1 MTNTTHYGLNIAEGT
16 DNYNHLTVDNPNYQK
31 IDSQMYTNAQTGV
44 PLATMTLQETTIAI
58 TRPSGYEGANMFRF
72 VSSVNFNQSYTWT
85 VDGTS
90 VTPSMPNGGAL
101 PSQAFII
108 GSMVLCVLNG
118 TALTVYTTPVVD
130 INSIKIQV
138 MQAIY
143 PVGSII
149 INETPTNPATTFGFG
164 TWERIQGQFIL
175 GASATYPVNS
185 TGGEA
190 RHALTVEEM
199 PFHNHTPLT
208 VHTVANWTS
217 VLLGDMYGALARGPV
232 KQGVDEWKE
241 DQSRITGVGN
251 NQPHNNMP
259 PYVAKYIW
267 RRTA

>member
-31 IDSQMYTNAQTGV
+31 IDTQMYTNAQAGV
-44 PLATMTLQETTIAI
+44 PLVTMSLQENTIAI

-72 VSSVNFNQSYTWT
+72 VSSVNYNQSYTWT

-118 TALTVYTTPVVD
+118 TALTVYTVPTVD
-130 INSIKIQV
+130 MDSIKTQV

-149 INETPTNPATTFGFG
+149 INENPTNPATTFGFG
-164 TWERIQGQFIL
+164 TWERIQGQFIF
-175 GASATYPVNS
+175 GADATHALNTTGGVENTTLTQDNMPSHSHGYTYTDTPSPSYITTSYQEGGNNYFVVGS
-185 TGGEA
+185 TGATG
-190 RHALTVEEM
+190 TTN
-199 PFHNHTPLT
+199 PSGNG
-208 VHTVANWTS
+208 TS
-217 VLLGDMYGALARGPV
+217 F
-232 KQGVDEWKE
+232 
-241 DQSRITGVGN
+241 T
-251 NQPHNNMP
+251 NMP
-259 PYVAKYIW
+259 PYIAKYIW